1 MVSAIVCVDKNWG
14 IGYKGNLLVSIPE
27 DMSFFRDKTRG
38 NIVIMG
44 RKTYDSLP
52 SKPLPYRTNI
62 VITSKV
68 DNYMTDENGTIFASM
83 NFIKTLLNILPSK
96 FPLDVYIIGGGHI
109 YKELLPYCDNAYVTK
124 INCAYKDVD
133 TYFPNLEKED
143 NWEIAEVGDNKVYR
157 GTGYKFCIYKKEM

>member
-14 IGYKGNLLVSIPE
+14 IGYKGNLLVNIPE
-27 DMSFFRDKTRG
+27 DMRFFRDKTKG

-68 DNYMTDENGTIFASM
+68 DNYMTDKNGTIFASM

-96 FPLDVYIIGGGHI
+96 FPLDVYIIGGGYI

-124 INCAYKDVD
+124 INYAYKDVD
-133 TYFPNLEKED
+133 AYFPNIEKED
-143 NWEIAEVGDNKVYR
+143 NWEITEIGEDKTYR
-157 GTGYKFCIYKKEM
+157 GIGYKFCIYKKEM